1 MLWVMLVQHYGSD
14 LTMKRILAVAALAV
28 SLLGF
33 GGATASA
40 DTTTAQPPSPVLTS
54 TWE

>member
-1 MLWVMLVQHYGSD
+1 
-14 LTMKRILAVAALAV
+14 MKRILAVAVLV
-28 SLLGF
+28 VTLLGF

-40 DTTTAQPPSPVLTS
+40 DTTGTQQPSPVLTS

>member
-1 MLWVMLVQHYGSD
+1 
-14 LTMKRILAVAALAV
+14 MKRLLAAAALV
-28 SLLGF
+28 LTLLGF

-40 DTTTAQPPSPVLTS
+40 DTTGTQQPSPVLTS